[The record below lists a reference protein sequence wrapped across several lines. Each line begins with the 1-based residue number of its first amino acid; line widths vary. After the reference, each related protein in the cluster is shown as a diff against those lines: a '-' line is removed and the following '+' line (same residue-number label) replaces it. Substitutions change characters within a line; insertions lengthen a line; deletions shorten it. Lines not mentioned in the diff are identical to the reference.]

1 VGEDEGDV
9 EEAVSRA
16 LVVTAISAGVAGAAL
31 LYEGSTAQPSGP
43 EKTLVYSKAEATF
56 GAVLLGASLVALVV
70 AGVRKASS

>member
-1 VGEDEGDV
+1 
-9 EEAVSRA
+9 VSRA

-31 LYEGSTAQPSGP
+31 LYEGSTATPSGP
-43 EKTLVYSKAEATF
+43 EKTLRYSQAEATF